1 MRRRWLRFPAAFIL
15 LAASL
20 LVSETASAD
29 STCDPTD
36 LSQCVVDS
44 GGIET
49 GLTRIQ
55 LGRASNGLDLKTGAP
70 DPRSYEYASVYACP
84 SNTLGGLNSLC
95 LSATQTCAGNTAA
108 QGLGPLIRLY
118 RREVGANG
126 VQVAGWQVIG
136 TTCLVDLVP
145 GKPVLGL
152 GQILAAFH
160 NTPWSR
166 PTVHIQPE
174 GNVTLVTL
182 PTYFAAAWP
191 EAGFQPGE
199 ADTLTMLGQQVQ
211 IRPTLDSYSYVFG
224 DGKTL
229 GPTTS
234 AGGPYPGG
242 DITHTYATAG
252 IYNTHVDITFGGEFR
267 ISGGA
272 WIPIPDTVTVA
283 GPLQPLTVKTARA
296 RLVIR

>member
-1 MRRRWLRFPAAFIL
+1 MRNPYRIALTAGL
-15 LAASL
+15 SSL
-20 LVSETASAD
+20 LLMIIPMEAFAD
-29 STCDPTD
+29 FSGANTTD
-36 LSQCVVDS
+36 GVQ
-44 GGIET
+44 T
-49 GLTRIQ
+49 GLTQ
-55 LGRASNGLDLKTGAP
+55 VELGRARNGLDIKTGAP
-70 DPRSYEYASVYACP
+70 DPRSYEYASGYACP
-84 SNTLGGLNSLC
+84 YNTLGGTDTLC
-95 LSATQTCAGNTAA
+95 SSAVQACAGNTPA

-118 RREVGANG
+118 RRELGANG
-126 VQVAGWQVIG
+126 LPAAGWQIVG

-160 NTPWSR
+160 NTPWSK

-182 PTYFAAAWP
+182 PTYFAVAWP

-224 DGKTL
+224 DGTTL

-234 AGGPYPGG
+234 AGGPYPSG
-242 DITHTYATAG
+242 DVTHTYPTAG
-252 IYNTHVDITFGGEFR
+252 IYNTNVNITFGGEFS
-267 ISGGA
+267 IGGGA
-272 WIPIPDTVTVA
+272 WVPIPDTVTVA
-283 GPLQPLTVKTARA
+283 GPLQPLTVKIAHA
-296 RLVIR
+296 HLVIW

>member
-1 MRRRWLRFPAAFIL
+1 MKLVPLIFTLAIAVL
-15 LAASL
+15 LGIV
-20 LVSETASAD
+20 VSESAAAAG
-29 STCDPTD
+29 CDGVYLACTV
-36 LSQCVVDS
+36 Q
-44 GGIET
+44 GGGAAV
-49 GLTRIQ
+49 GLTRVE
-55 LGRASNGLDLKTGAP
+55 LGRARNGLDIKTGAP
-70 DPRSYEYASVYACP
+70 DTHSYEYASLYACP
-84 SNTLGGLNSLC
+84 SNTLGGINSLC
-95 LSATQTCAGNTAA
+95 LSVTQACVGNTPA

-118 RREVGANG
+118 RRELDATGAP
-126 VQVAGWQVIG
+126 VAGWQVMG
-136 TTCLVDLVP
+136 TTCLVSLLP
-145 GKPVLGL
+145 GRPVLGM

-160 NTPWSR
+160 NTPWSK

-182 PTYFAAAWP
+182 PTYFAVEWP

-211 IRPTLDSYSYVFG
+211 IRPTLDSFSYVFG
-224 DGKTL
+224 DGTTL
-229 GPTTS
+229 GPTRS

-242 DITHTYATAG
+242 DITHTYPTAG
-252 IYNTHVDITFGGEFR
+252 TYNTHVDITFGGEFS

-272 WIPIPDTVTVA
+272 WVPIPDTVTVA